1 MADYNAGILGMGHSY
16 PEGILTNAD
25 LEKIVETSDEWI
37 TTRTGIKQ
45 RHKAADNEYTSQFGT
60 AAARQ
65 ALERAGLK
73 PEDLDI
79 IICATTTPDQ
89 IMPSTGALIQ
99 AQIGATN
106 AAGMDVFAACSGF
119 IYGITMVES
128 MIKTGQIKYALVV
141 GAEVLTKYVDYTDRG
156 TCVIFGDGAGAAV
169 LGPVNSGKGILATKI
184 KSDGRY
190 EEQLYAPGGG
200 TKLGTSHETI
210 DNRLHFFKMK
220 GNELFKVAVR
230 SMADISAEMLAK
242 AGLTVD
248 DVDIVIPHQANQRI
262 TDAVASRLG
271 VPDEKVYSNI
281 AEHGNTSS
289 ASIPIALDECIES
302 GRVKEGST
310 VLLTA
315 FGGGVTWG
323 ATVLKF

>member
-1 MADYNAGILGMGHSY
+1 MTSKNAGIIGMGHSY

-60 AAARQ
+60 AAAKK
-65 ALERAGLK
+65 AIERAGLK
-73 PEDLDI
+73 PEDIELI
-79 IICATTTPDQ
+79 VCATTTPDQ

-99 AQIGATN
+99 AQLGATN

-119 IYGITMVES
+119 LYGLTMVES
-128 MIKTGQIKYALVV
+128 MIRTEQIKYALVV
-141 GAEVLTKYVDYTDRG
+141 GAEVLTKYVDYTDRS

-169 LGPVNSGKGILATKI
+169 LGPVNSGRGILATKI

-200 TKLGTSHETI
+200 TKLGTTHETI
-210 DNRLHFFKMK
+210 DNRMHFFKMK

-230 SMADISAEMLAK
+230 SMAEISAEMIEK
-242 AGLTVD
+242 AGVTID
-248 DVDIVIPHQANQRI
+248 DIDLVIPHQANQRI

-271 VPDEKVYSNI
+271 VAEDKVYSNI

-289 ASIPIALDECIES
+289 ASIPIAIDECIES
-302 GRVKEGST
+302 GRIKEGSL

-323 ATVLKF
+323 GTVLRF

>member
-1 MADYNAGILGMGHSY
+1 MTQQNAGIIGMGHAY

-25 LEKIVETSDEWI
+25 LEKIVDTSDEWI
-37 TTRTGIKQ
+37 TSRTGIKQ
-45 RHKAADNEYTSQFGT
+45 RHKAASDEYTSQFGT
-60 AAARQ
+60 AAAKQ
-65 ALERAGLK
+65 ALDRAGLK
-73 PEDLDI
+73 PEDIDI

-99 AQIGATN
+99 AQLGATN

-119 IYGITMVES
+119 IYGLTMVES
-128 MIKTGQIKYALVV
+128 MIKTGQIKYALVI

-169 LGPVNSGKGILATKI
+169 LGPVNSGTGILATKI

-200 TKLGTSHETI
+200 TKLGTTHETI
-210 DNRLHFFKMK
+210 DNRMHFFKMK

-230 SMADISAEMLAK
+230 SMADISAEMLQK

-271 VPDEKVYSNI
+271 VPEEKVYSNI

-289 ASIPIALDECIES
+289 ASIPIALDECIKS
-302 GRVKEGST
+302 GRVKEGSV

-323 ATVLKF
+323 GTVLRF